1 MAKKLTKDEVTKFE
15 GFLEIAKSV
24 MEPAQ
29 WDNFSNK
36 YPEVNKKF
44 PDLKKSNKEIL
55 KEKLL
60 QKAKVKTLRVCLNC
74 GTAIVNSTDH
84 FELSSTNK
92 FVKYTCTKPD
102 NPLVSWL
109 KR

>member
-1 MAKKLTKDEVTKFE
+1 MAKKLTKDQVTKFE

-29 WDNFSNK
+29 WDNFSKK
-36 YPEVNKKF
+36 YPEVEKKF
-44 PDLKKSNKEIL
+44 PDLRKSNKELL
-55 KEKLL
+55 KDKLL
-60 QKAKVKTLRVCLNC
+60 QKAKAKIPRVCLNC
-74 GTAIVNSTDH
+74 GMVIVNYTDH
-84 FELSSTNK
+84 FEVNSIGT
-92 FVKYTCTKPD
+92 FVKYTCAKPD